1 MSSPQALLATE
12 CDTKQPQQELL
23 RERELTQLSEKCLR
37 TTINC
42 ASFERS
48 SPCYYYYEGLETRR
62 GHHPRDDWTLVV
74 FSVEAV
80 SALNMTRLRG
90 LGLGA
95 TPCRLVGLMH
105 ACLRPS
111 QPIFRPVGACE
122 VMV

>member
-48 SPCYYYYEGLETRR
+48 SPCY
-62 GHHPRDDWTLVV
+62 
-74 FSVEAV
+74 
-80 SALNMTRLRG
+80 
-90 LGLGA
+90 
-95 TPCRLVGLMH
+95 
-105 ACLRPS
+105 
-111 QPIFRPVGACE
+111 
-122 VMV
+122 